1 MKQSFYIYSAGRL
14 ERKDNTVHF
23 VTAEGKGR
31 YLPIETISDL
41 YIMGEVDVNSR
52 CLNFLGAANVAV
64 HFFNYYSFYTGSFYP
79 REKQVAGKLLVKQ
92 VEHYQEADK
101 RLTLAKAFVQGAMDS
116 MYRNLRYYNSRG
128 KDVSSMM
135 GEIKA
140 MERPLSRAITIQEVM
155 GCEGMARKAYY
166 SAWNTIVDQEINFTK
181 REKRPPTTMIN
192 SLISYVNMLIYTKA
206 LGEIYHTALNP
217 TISYLHE
224 PGERRFSLCLDIT
237 EIFKPLIGDRLIF
250 RLLNK
255 KQITQKS
262 FTEGLNYLHL
272 KPEAS
277 RLIAGE
283 LEESLKKTIMHKDLG
298 RQVSY
303 QYLMRLECFKLTKH
317 FIGEKNYEPFVIWW

>member
-1 MKQSFYIYSAGRL
+1 M
-14 ERKDNTVHF
+14 
-23 VTAEGKGR
+23 
-31 YLPIETISDL
+31 
-41 YIMGEVDVNSR
+41 
-52 CLNFLGAANVAV
+52 
-64 HFFNYYSFYTGSFYP
+64 
-79 REKQVAGKLLVKQ
+79 
-92 VEHYQEADK
+92 
-101 RLTLAKAFVQGAMDS
+101 
-116 MYRNLRYYNSRG
+116 
-128 KDVSSMM
+128 
-135 GEIKA
+135 
-140 MERPLSRAITIQEVM
+140 
-155 GCEGMARKAYY
+155 
-166 SAWNTIVDQEINFTK
+166 
-181 REKRPPTTMIN
+181 
-192 SLISYVNMLIYTKA
+192 
-206 LGEIYHTALNP
+206 
-217 TISYLHE
+217 
-224 PGERRFSLCLDIT
+224 CLDIT